1 MHLLSENENRDAH
14 DSTKKTGGGEERNPM
29 IHSLFFCFLGEW
41 MGMRRDK
48 QGRGLYLEEE
58 LSTNEPPDT
67 HTMFSTIPSQV
78 LSNQFFPLCE
88 TSRPFSSFGC
98 FLSAKT
104 LRAVKLRSADGGA
117 VTYVTSANNRERD
130 LRMI

>member
-1 MHLLSENENRDAH
+1 
-14 DSTKKTGGGEERNPM
+14 M
-29 IHSLFFCFLGEW
+29 IHSLFFCFLG
-41 MGMRRDK
+41 GMDGNEAGQARQR
-48 QGRGLYLEEE
+48 LVLEEE

-78 LSNQFFPLCE
+78 LSKQSFPLCE
-88 TSRPFSSFGC
+88 TSRLFSSFGC
-98 FLSAKT
+98 FLSAKA